1 MRNRLQALNLLDRAL
16 AATTDAEID
25 KVLTALDE
33 DAVEALGSVVEGDE
47 VTAAALRTAAD
58 KGRIN
63 GGLEGIA
70 YALSEACLDDCIEQL
85 GDSSENPTADELN
98 AVLPGLV
105 ERHGVGITRLM
116 MASVNV
122 GDAPAAVLLRDLLKH
137 DETLALP
144 ASEKQA
150 FGGPVTAPAVD
161 PRSDDEKAALKAKR
175 QEAKLRK
182 QADSLQRRQQVAKA
196 RNRA

>member
-1 MRNRLQALNLLDRAL
+1 MRTRLQALNLLDRAL
-16 AATTDAEID
+16 TATTDAEID
-25 KVLTALDE
+25 TVLAALDE

-47 VTAAALRTAAD
+47 VTAAGLRTAAD

-63 GGLEGIA
+63 GGLEGVA

-98 AVLPGLV
+98 AVLPGLI

-122 GDAPAAVLLRDLLKH
+122 GDAPAAVLLRDLLKNH
-137 DETLALP
+137 DTLALP
-144 ASEKQA
+144 PSDKPA
-150 FGGPVTAPAVD
+150 FGGPVTAST
-161 PRSDDEKAALKAKR
+161 SDTRPEEERAAIKAKR
-175 QEAKLRK
+175 LEAKLRK
-182 QADSLQRRQQVAKA
+182 QAESRQRREQQAKA